1 MQCSKEKERE
11 RVSLIYKVTVHFVND
26 SMYIVN
32 IYLFK
37 EKKKRM
43 ERRAPYDLVL
53 VHYDVGS
60 WDLAVDGVH

>member
-1 MQCSKEKERE
+1 
-11 RVSLIYKVTVHFVND
+11 
-26 SMYIVN
+26 MYIVN